1 MKSKIL
7 RRFII
12 LATCLVVLL
21 NIVALLQART
31 LVNNPLADRKPLDQ
45 NPSDFDLIYE
55 DVQVTTSDNLMLN
68 GWYIPSQNSA
78 LIIMQHGYKWNRV
91 GHLEEA
97 VMFANA
103 GYGVL
108 ITSVRAHDV
117 NPGEKITFGVEEMKD
132 LEAWTN
138 FARSIADID
147 QEKIGMLGD
156 SLGGS
161 MVIQF
166 AAKNDI
172 ISAVVAHSAFS
183 SLQDTI
189 ETSIRHYTGL
199 PPFPFAP
206 LIKFWAELD
215 LGISINE
222 IDAKKWI
229 PEISPRPI
237 LLIHSLDDEVISGE
251 SGQLLFD
258 AALEPKQLW
267 LENGINHA
275 DFDTTLPD
283 EFENRVVGFF
293 NQHFFADTVSSMA
306 LSEE

>member
-1 MKSKIL
+1 MKSKTLRLFLIL
-7 RRFII
+7 T
-12 LATCLVVLL
+12 TCLFVLL

-31 LVNNPLADRKPLDQ
+31 LVNNPIADRKALDKD
-45 NPSDFDLIYE
+45 PADFNLVFE
-55 DVQVTTSDNLMLN
+55 DVQVTTSDNLVLN
-68 GWYIPSQNSA
+68 GWYMESRNSA

-97 VMFANA
+97 AMFVKA

-117 NPGEKITFGVEEMKD
+117 NPGEKITFGAEEMKD
-132 LEAWTN
+132 LGAWSN
-138 FARSIADID
+138 FARAIPGID
-147 QEKIGMLGD
+147 QDKIGMLGD

-189 ETSIRHYTGL
+189 ETSIKHYTGL

-215 LGISINE
+215 LGISIDE
-222 IDAKKWI
+222 IDAKQWI
-229 PEISPRPI
+229 SEISPRPV
-237 LLIHSLDDEVISGE
+237 LLIHSLDDEVISSA

-275 DFDTTLPD
+275 DFDTTMPD
-283 EFENRVVGFF
+283 EFERRVVGFF
-293 NQHFFADTVSSMA
+293 NQYFFAMPTA
-306 LSEE
+306 KQP